1 MPIIDSKRGV
11 LVVRIVYDGPPLS
24 GKTTSLRALA
34 AGLGVSV
41 TTPEERDG
49 RTLFFD
55 WIDYIGGLFEGRQ
68 IRCQIVSVPGQEQ
81 LASRRKELL
90 KSADAVVLV
99 ADTRRSALPAAMRV
113 LQQLLPHCRSQ
124 EPPVGIVLQANRR
137 DADDRVPR
145 EELQAE
151 LGAVATL
158 AIVETVATTGDGIR
172 EAFVFAVRLALDRVR
187 AFTGQLP
194 EGEPEVSTPD
204 DLLARLKTL
213 EVQSL
218 TPPPPPESMRP
229 RALGPRNTIRPQT
242 VTQGEQDEQ
251 AWVEPSTQTIPPL
264 QWHAGAALDQEIAL
278 LSSPRSDTPPG
289 VLIDEEPFVPDPM
302 MPGGFIWPPVDGRV
316 LLHEVAELGIVPV
329 RTARGDF
336 WASGRGCLFHSAK
349 AAIYLSSDRGRQA
362 LIEWARLH
370 ATNLRSLSPGRT
382 VVLAAAGGG
391 RFRLWQLIRAEQAL
405 RERLA
410 TSLALIDP
418 GQLANDLLEASA
430 HLLQAR
436 ATLHSPELKLPCT
449 LWTISGDLKMQPR
462 YVGLMPEVGQAAEDE
477 PRGSELIARE
487 LTPLFRAL
495 LHQRDDVPAVLEA
508 LSAVRDRRS
517 DAAQGL
523 ALLLQGAARQS
534 AERPVPP
541 RVDAQRMP

>member
-34 AGLGVSV
+34 TGLGVSV

-99 ADTRRSALPAAMRV
+99 ADTRRSAMPAAVRV

-124 EPPVGIVLQANRR
+124 DPPVGVVLQANRR
-137 DADDRVPR
+137 DAEDKVPR

-151 LGAVATL
+151 LGAIAPL

-187 AFTGQLP
+187 AFTRQLP
-194 EGEPEVSTPD
+194 EGEPEISTPD
-204 DLLARLKTL
+204 DLLARLKLL

-218 TPPPPPESMRP
+218 TPPPPPESVRP
-229 RALGPRNTIRPQT
+229 RALGPSNTIRPQAAI
-242 VTQGEQDEQ
+242 EQDAIDELD
-251 AWVEPSTQTIPPL
+251 EPATKTIPPL
-264 QWHAGAALDQEIAL
+264 QWHVGVALDQEIAL
-278 LSSPRSDTPPG
+278 LSSPRPDTPTG

-349 AAIYLSSDRGRQA
+349 AAIYASSDRGRQA

-370 ATNLRSLSPGRT
+370 ATSLRSLSPGRT

-436 ATLHSPELKLPCT
+436 ATLHTPELKLPCT
-449 LWTISGDLKMQPR
+449 LWTVSGDLKTQAR
-462 YVGLMPEVGQAAEDE
+462 YVGLMPEVGQAADEE
-477 PRGSELIARE
+477 PRGSDLIARE

-495 LHQRDDVPAVLEA
+495 VHQRDDVPAVVEA

-534 AERPVPP
+534 AERHAPA
-541 RVDAQRMP
+541 RAEAQRMP